1 MNGNSME
8 MALALAVPEEAPEG
22 EAPEGEAPEGGRAV
36 AGAVEGAEATDAVS
50 EEADP
55 VNGVVTITRRVSSSM
70 RFYLLKKRFSKPAP
84 AQQGIIQNLEHER
97 YLIT

>member
-1 MNGNSME
+1 ME
-8 MALALAVPEEAPEG
+8 MALAPVLAQG
-22 EAPEGEAPEGGRAV
+22 DD
-36 AGAVEGAEATDAVS
+36 GAGAEAEEEAVS
-50 EEADP
+50 EEATTDESATAA
-55 VNGVVTITRRVSSSM
+55 NAIVTITRRVSSSM